1 MNDGLFSR
9 DLLVDD
15 DVWIGGASA
24 GLGRSAALR
33 HPLASGLPIMLPA
46 PLVAREGDAHLIR
59 ALRERLRDAESELGS
74 ANAILAL
81 HPEPILVIDARR
93 AIVRGNA
100 AVACSPPLPGPCSMA
115 TPTAAARRRRA
126 AGPQGRWMSSRPRAS
141 WVLAG
146 ATAARLLSCRR
157 QLLSAGGTAR
167 ATERHLR
174 AQIELLPADTFEKQ
188 RPVAKPTAL
197 LTITDLTEVKRAE
210 QLRADFVANASHEL
224 RTPLAVLLGFIETL
238 TGPAAD
244 DPQAQ
249 REFLG
254 IMQQQATRMAR
265 LVDDLLSLS
274 RIELTEHAAPT
285 RRVKVADVVGP
296 IARALDLRAAERGMT
311 IALVVAPGLPEV
323 PGEPDEL
330 AQVAQNLIDNA
341 IKYARPD
348 SEITVTVGPSPR
360 LAHGVMVRVRDRGEG
375 IARKHLS
382 RLTERFYRADKARSS
397 RMSGTGLGLAIVKHV
412 VNRHNGLL
420 EIESKVGR
428 GSKFTVHLPGYS
440 PGVGFCN

>member
-1 MNDGLFSR
+1 MNDGQHVR
-9 DLLVDD
+9 DLLSEDE
-15 DVWIGGASA
+15 VWIGASPS
-24 GLGRSAALR
+24 GLGRSAFR
-33 HPLASGLPIMLPA
+33 LPGPVLPA
-46 PLVAREGDAHLIR
+46 PFAAPQGDAHLIR

-81 HPEPILVIDARR
+81 HPEPILVIDAAR
-93 AIVRGNA
+93 AILRGNGA
-100 AVACSPPLPGPCSMA
+100 ARTLFHGDADGRGAGAVLDHKDVVQ
-115 TPTAAARRRRA
+115 AAARVF
-126 AGPQGRWMSSRPRAS
+126 AGE
-141 WVLAG
+141 
-146 ATAARLLSCRR
+146 RR
-157 QLLSAGGTAR
+157 QVVDVKLANIKLGG

-174 AQIELLPADTFEKQ
+174 AQIELLPDYHA
-188 RPVAKPTAL
+188 AKPTAL

-244 DPQAQ
+244 DAEAQ
-249 REFLG
+249 REFLA

-285 RRVKVADVVGP
+285 RRVRLADVVGP
-296 IARALDLRAAERGMT
+296 IARALDLRAAERGMV
-311 IALVVAPGLPEV
+311 IALTVAPGLPEV

-341 IKYARPD
+341 IKYAGPD
-348 SEITVTVGPSPR
+348 TEITVTVGPSPR
-360 LAHGVMVRVRDRGEG
+360 LAGGVMVRVRDRGEG
-375 IARKHLS
+375 IAKKHLS

-420 EIESKVGR
+420 EIDSKVGR
-428 GSKFTVHLPGYS
+428 GSRFTVHLPGAQCS
-440 PGVGFCN
+440 

>member
-1 MNDGLFSR
+1 MNDGLYAR
-9 DLLVDD
+9 DFLSEDE
-15 DVWIGGASA
+15 VWIGASPV
-24 GLGRSAALR
+24 GVGRSALRLPGSVRPPALPG
-33 HPLASGLPIMLPA
+33 PLAA
-46 PLVAREGDAHLIR
+46 PQGDAHLIR

-93 AIVRGNA
+93 TILRGNA
-100 AVACSPPLPGPCSMA
+100 A
-115 TPTAAARRRRA
+115 ARTLFHGDA
-126 AGPQGRWMSSRPRAS
+126 DGRG
-141 WVLAG
+141 AG
-146 ATAARLLSCRR
+146 AALDHKEVVQAANRVFAGHGRQVVDVKLS
-157 QLLSAGGTAR
+157 G

-174 AQIELLPADTFEKQ
+174 AQIELLPDYDAA
-188 RPVAKPTAL
+188 RPAAL

-244 DPQAQ
+244 DAEAQ
-249 REFLG
+249 RAFLD

-274 RIELTEHAAPT
+274 KIELTEHAAPT
-285 RRVKVADVVGP
+285 RRVALADVVAP
-296 IARALDLRAAERGMT
+296 IARALDLRAAERGMAIT
-311 IALVVAPGLPEV
+311 LTVAPALPDV

-348 SEITVTVGPSPR
+348 SEITVTVAPSSR
-360 LAHGVMVRVRDRGEG
+360 LAGGVMLRVRDRGEG
-375 IARKHLS
+375 IPKKHLP
-382 RLTERFYRADKARSS
+382 RLTERFYRVDKARSS
-397 RMSGTGLGLAIVKHV
+397 RMAGTGLGLAIVKHV

-420 EIESKVGR
+420 EIDSKVGR
-428 GSKFTVHLPGYS
+428 GSRFTVHLPG
-440 PGVGFCN
+440 PGAGPCS

>member
-1 MNDGLFSR
+1 MNDGLYAR
-9 DLLVDD
+9 DLLTEDE
-15 DVWIGGASA
+15 VWIGSSPS
-24 GLGRSAALR
+24 GLGRAAFR
-33 HPLASGLPIMLPA
+33 LPGPVLPPA
-46 PLVAREGDAHLIR
+46 PFTGLEGDAHLIR

-81 HPEPILVIDARR
+81 HPEPILVIDAAR
-93 AIVRGNA
+93 AILRGNA
-100 AVACSPPLPGPCSMA
+100 AARTLFHGDADGRGAEAVLDHKDVVQ
-115 TPTAAARRRRA
+115 AAAR
-126 AGPQGRWMSSRPRAS
+126 
-141 WVLAG
+141 VFAG
-146 ATAARLLSCRR
+146 AGR
-157 QLLSAGGTAR
+157 QVVDVKLANIGGGAM
-167 ATERHLR
+167 ERHLR
-174 AQIELLPADTFEKQ
+174 AQIELLPDYT
-188 RPVAKPTAL
+188 PAKPTAL
-197 LTITDLTEVKRAE
+197 LTITDLTEVRRAE

-244 DPQAQ
+244 DPAAQ

-274 RIELTEHAAPT
+274 KIELTEHAAPT
-285 RRVKVADVVGP
+285 RRVRLADVVGP
-296 IARALDLRAAERGMT
+296 IARALDLRAAERGMAIT
-311 IALVVAPGLPEV
+311 LTAAADLPEV

-360 LAHGVMVRVRDRGEG
+360 FAGGVMLRVRDRGEG

-382 RLTERFYRADKARSS
+382 RLTERFYRVDKARSS
-397 RMSGTGLGLAIVKHV
+397 RMAGTGLGLAIVKHV

-428 GSKFTVHLPGYS
+428 GSRFTMHLPGS
-440 PGVGFCN
+440 PC

>member
-1 MNDGLFSR
+1 MNDGLFAR
-9 DLLVDD
+9 DFLSDD
-15 DVWIGGASA
+15 EVWIGVSPG
-24 GLGRSAALR
+24 GLGRSALR
-33 HPLASGLPIMLPA
+33 LGSAGLAPA
-46 PLVAREGDAHLIR
+46 PFVAAEGDAHLIR

-93 AIVRGNA
+93 AILRGNA
-100 AVACSPPLPGPCSMA
+100 A
-115 TPTAAARRRRA
+115 ARILFHGDADGRGAGALLDHKDVVQA
-126 AGPQGRWMSSRPRAS
+126 AGRVFAGQGRQ
-141 WVLAG
+141 VVDVKLAG
-146 ATAARLLSCRR
+146 
-157 QLLSAGGTAR
+157 

-174 AQIELLPADTFEKQ
+174 AQIELLPADDFGEP
-188 RPVAKPTAL
+188 PVAKATAL

-244 DPQAQ
+244 DPAAQ

-285 RRVKVADVVGP
+285 RRVRLADVVGP

-311 IALVVAPGLPEV
+311 IALAVAPGLPEV

-341 IKYARPD
+341 IKYARAGT
-348 SEITVTVGPSPR
+348 EITVTVGPSPR

-375 IARKHLS
+375 IPRKHLS
-382 RLTERFYRADKARSS
+382 RLTERFYRVDKARSS

-428 GSKFTVHLPGYS
+428 GSRFTVHLPG
-440 PGVGFCN
+440 PNPAIGPNTGLCN

>member
-1 MNDGLFSR
+1 MNDGLFAR
-9 DLLVDD
+9 DLLSED
-15 DVWIGGASA
+15 DVWIGGASS

-33 HPLASGLPIMLPA
+33 LPVAPMLPG
-46 PLVAREGDAHLIR
+46 PVVAREGDAHLIR

-93 AIVRGNA
+93 AIMRGNA
-100 AVACSPPLPGPCSMA
+100 AARTLFHGDADGRGAGAVLDHKEVVQ
-115 TPTAAARRRRA
+115 AAARVFAGRGRQVVDVKLADAKRA
-126 AGPQGRWMSSRPRAS
+126 
-141 WVLAG
+141 
-146 ATAARLLSCRR
+146 
-157 QLLSAGGTAR
+157 
-167 ATERHLR
+167 ERHLR
-174 AQIELLPADTFEKQ
+174 AQIELLPDY
-188 RPVAKPTAL
+188 PLAKPTAL

-244 DPQAQ
+244 DAAAQ
-249 REFLG
+249 REFLA

-274 RIELTEHAAPT
+274 KIELTEHAAPT
-285 RRVKVADVVGP
+285 RRVALADVVGP

-311 IALVVAPGLPEV
+311 IAFTVAPGLPEV

-341 IKYARPD
+341 IKYAAPGT
-348 SEITVTVGPSPR
+348 EITVTVGPSAK
-360 LAHGVMVRVRDRGEG
+360 LIGGVMVRVRDRGEG

-382 RLTERFYRADKARSS
+382 RLTERFYRVDKARSS
-397 RMSGTGLGLAIVKHV
+397 QMAGTGLGLAIVKHV

-428 GSKFTVHLPGYS
+428 GSKFTVHLPGAG
-440 PGVGFCN
+440 PGVGLCN

>member
-1 MNDGLFSR
+1 MNDGLFAR
-9 DLLVDD
+9 DLLSEDE
-15 DVWIGGASA
+15 VWIGVSPG
-24 GLGRSAALR
+24 GLGRSALR
-33 HPLASGLPIMLPA
+33 LAGPGLAPA
-46 PLVAREGDAHLIR
+46 PFVAAEGDAHLIR

-93 AIVRGNA
+93 AILRGNA
-100 AVACSPPLPGPCSMA
+100 AARILFHGDADGRGAGALLDHKDVVQ
-115 TPTAAARRRRA
+115 AAARVF
-126 AGPQGRWMSSRPRAS
+126 AGQGRQVVDVKLADAK
-141 WVLAG
+141 LAG
-146 ATAARLLSCRR
+146 
-157 QLLSAGGTAR
+157 

-174 AQIELLPADTFEKQ
+174 AQIELLPADDFGA
-188 RPVAKPTAL
+188 PAVAKPTAL
-197 LTITDLTEVKRAE
+197 LTIADLTEVKRAE

-244 DPQAQ
+244 DPAAQ

-285 RRVKVADVVGP
+285 RRVRLADVVGP

-311 IALVVAPGLPEV
+311 IALAVAPGLPEV

-341 IKYARPD
+341 IKYARAGT
-348 SEITVTVGPSPR
+348 EITVTVGPSPR

-375 IARKHLS
+375 IPRKHLS
-382 RLTERFYRADKARSS
+382 RLTERFYRVDKARSS
-397 RMSGTGLGLAIVKHV
+397 QMSGTGLGLAIVKHV

-428 GSKFTVHLPGYS
+428 GSKFTVHLPGQLAGQLAGHRAGA
-440 PGVGFCN
+440 PLCN

>member
-1 MNDGLFSR
+1 MNDGLYAR
-9 DLLVDD
+9 DLIEDE
-15 DVWIGGASA
+15 VWIGASA
-24 GLGRSAALR
+24 AVLGRSGLRLPGPAL
-33 HPLASGLPIMLPA
+33 PPVPA
-46 PLVAREGDAHLIR
+46 PLVAPQGDAHLIR

-81 HPEPILVIDARR
+81 HPEPILVIDAGR
-93 AIVRGNA
+93 AILRGNA
-100 AVACSPPLPGPCSMA
+100 AAKTLFHGDADGRGAGAVLDHKEVVQAS
-115 TPTAAARRRRA
+115 ARVF
-126 AGPQGRWMSSRPRAS
+126 AGHGCQ
-141 WVLAG
+141 VVDVKLAG
-146 ATAARLLSCRR
+146 
-157 QLLSAGGTAR
+157 

-174 AQIELLPADTFEKQ
+174 AQIELLPDYHA
-188 RPVAKPTAL
+188 AKPTAL

-244 DPQAQ
+244 DPHAQ

-274 RIELTEHAAPT
+274 KIELTEHAAPT
-285 RRVKVADVVGP
+285 RKVRLADVVGP

-311 IALVVAPGLPEV
+311 ILLTAAPDLPEV

-341 IKYARPD
+341 IKYARAD
-348 SEITVTVGPSPR
+348 SEITVTVGPSNR
-360 LAHGVMVRVRDRGEG
+360 LMGGVMLRVRDRGEG
-375 IARKHLS
+375 IAKKHLS
-382 RLTERFYRADKARSS
+382 RLTERFYRVDKARSS
-397 RMSGTGLGLAIVKHV
+397 RMAGTGLGLAIVKHV

-420 EIESKVGR
+420 EIESKIGR
-428 GSKFTVHLPGYS
+428 GSKFTVHLPG
-440 PGVGFCN
+440 PGTGPCS

>member
-1 MNDGLFSR
+1 MNDGLFAR
-9 DLLVDD
+9 ELLSED
-15 DVWIGGASA
+15 DVWIGGASP
-24 GLGRSAALR
+24 GLGRSVAALR
-33 HPLASGLPIMLPA
+33 LPMGPMLPGPVLPA
-46 PLVAREGDAHLIR
+46 PFLVAEGDAHLIR
-59 ALRERLRDAESELGS
+59 TLRERLRDAESELGS

-93 AIVRGNA
+93 AIMRGNA
-100 AVACSPPLPGPCSMA
+100 AARTLFHGDADGRGAGAVLDHRDVVQ
-115 TPTAAARRRRA
+115 AAARVF
-126 AGPQGRWMSSRPRAS
+126 AGQGRQVVDVKLADTKRA
-141 WVLAG
+141 
-146 ATAARLLSCRR
+146 
-157 QLLSAGGTAR
+157 
-167 ATERHLR
+167 ERHLR
-174 AQIELLPADTFEKQ
+174 AQIELLPAETFEKL
-188 RPVAKPTAL
+188 PVAKPTAL

-244 DPQAQ
+244 DAEAQ
-249 REFLG
+249 REFLA

-285 RRVKVADVVGP
+285 RQVKVADVVGP

-348 SEITVTVGPSPR
+348 TEITVTVGPSPK
-360 LAHGVMVRVRDRGEG
+360 LMGGVMVRVRDRGEG
-375 IARKHLS
+375 IARKHLC
-382 RLTERFYRADKARSS
+382 RLTERFYRADKGRSS
-397 RMSGTGLGLAIVKHV
+397 PMAGTGLGLAIVKHV
-412 VNRHNGLL
+412 VNRHNGVL

-428 GSKFTVHLPGYS
+428 GSKFTVHLPGAG
-440 PGVGFCN
+440 PGIGLCN

>member
-1 MNDGLFSR
+1 MLI
-9 DLLVDD
+9 DD
-15 DVWIGGASA
+15 DVWIGGASV

-33 HPLASGLPIMLPA
+33 LAPA

-81 HPEPILVIDARR
+81 HPEPILVIDAGRT
-93 AIVRGNA
+93 ILRGNA
-100 AVACSPPLPGPCSMA
+100 A
-115 TPTAAARRRRA
+115 ARTLFHGDADGRG
-126 AGPQGRWMSSRPRAS
+126 AGAVLDHKDVVQASARVFAGQGRQ
-141 WVLAG
+141 VVDVKLADAKLANVTG
-146 ATAARLLSCRR
+146 
-157 QLLSAGGTAR
+157 GGT
-167 ATERHLR
+167 TERHLR
-174 AQIELLPADTFEKQ
+174 AQIELLPDY
-188 RPVAKPTAL
+188 PVAKPTAL
-197 LTITDLTEVKRAE
+197 ITITDLTEVKRAE

-244 DPQAQ
+244 DAQAQ

-311 IALVVAPGLPEV
+311 IALTVAPGLPEV

-341 IKYARPD
+341 IKYARPGT
-348 SEITVTVGPSPR
+348 EITVSVGPSPK
-360 LAHGVMVRVRDRGEG
+360 LARGVMVRVRDRGEG

-382 RLTERFYRADKARSS
+382 RLTERFYRADTARSS
-397 RMSGTGLGLAIVKHV
+397 QMSGTGLGLAIVKHV

-428 GSKFTVHLPGYS
+428 GSKFTVHLPGGR
-440 PGVGFCN
+440 PCN

>member
-15 DVWIGGASA
+15 DVWIGGASS
-24 GLGRSAALR
+24 GLGRSAAVRPPVL
-33 HPLASGLPIMLPA
+33 PASLLPA
-46 PLVAREGDAHLIR
+46 PAVAREGDAHLIR

-100 AVACSPPLPGPCSMA
+100 AARTLFHGDADGRGAGAVLDHREVVQ
-115 TPTAAARRRRA
+115 AAARVF
-126 AGPQGRWMSSRPRAS
+126 AGQGRQ
-141 WVLAG
+141 VVDVKLAG
-146 ATAARLLSCRR
+146 ATAS
-157 QLLSAGGTAR
+157 

-174 AQIELLPADTFEKQ
+174 AQIELLPDY
-188 RPVAKPTAL
+188 PLAKPTAL
-197 LTITDLTEVKRAE
+197 ITITDLTEVKRAE

-244 DPQAQ
+244 DPEAQ
-249 REFLG
+249 RAFLA

-285 RRVKVADVVGP
+285 RRVALADVVGP

-348 SEITVTVGPSPR
+348 TEITVTVGPSPK
-360 LAHGVMVRVRDRGEG
+360 LIGGVMVRVRDRGEG

-397 RMSGTGLGLAIVKHV
+397 RMAGTGLGLAIVKHV
-412 VNRHNGLL
+412 VNRHHGVL
-420 EIESKVGR
+420 EIESKLGR
-428 GSKFTVHLPGYS
+428 GSKFTVHLPGPTS
-440 PGVGFCN
+440 AVGLCN

>member
-1 MNDGLFSR
+1 MNDGLFGR
-9 DLLVDD
+9 DLLIDE
-15 DVWIGGASA
+15 DVWAGGGPA

-33 HPLASGLPIMLPA
+33 HPVGSTLPLGS
-46 PLVAREGDAHLIR
+46 LVAREGDAHLIR

-81 HPEPILVIDARR
+81 HPEPILVIDASR

-100 AVACSPPLPGPCSMA
+100 AARTLFHGDADGRGAGAVLDHKDVVQ
-115 TPTAAARRRRA
+115 AAARVF
-126 AGPQGRWMSSRPRAS
+126 AGYGRQI
-141 WVLAG
+141 VDVKIAG
-146 ATAARLLSCRR
+146 S
-157 QLLSAGGTAR
+157 
-167 ATERHLR
+167 TERHLR
-174 AQIELLPADTFEKQ
+174 AQIELLPDY
-188 RPVAKPTAL
+188 PVARTTAL

-244 DPQAQ
+244 DPAAQ

-285 RRVKVADVVGP
+285 RRVRIADVVGP
-296 IARALDLRAAERGMT
+296 IARALDLRAAEHGMT
-311 IALVVAPGLPEV
+311 IALIVAPGLPEV

-341 IKYARPD
+341 IKYARPGT
-348 SEITVTVGPSPR
+348 EITVTVGPSPK
-360 LAHGVMVRVRDRGEG
+360 LMGGVMLRVRDRGEG

-397 RMSGTGLGLAIVKHV
+397 AMSGTGLGLAIVKHV

-428 GSKFTVHLPGYS
+428 GSKFSVHLPGA
-440 PGVGFCN
+440 PLCN